1 MVEFILFNNFNDN
14 NIITGAMQ
22 LKKKYKEDL
31 YNETLATLLQEGYRL
46 SLDGNIFKMYICH
59 LIASDENPLTL
70 MAEHK
75 GISIDKGIYKI
86 ALKDVEKIISLF
98 NVDIEFCNM
107 ECNEG
112 SRENRIFNILNEN
125 RGAEETLDLLLDFF
139 FENGA
144 GKMNRYKAFKWNKE
158 DGLIGIDSCDCI
170 TFNELIG
177 YERQKNILIK
187 NTEAFLNGKEANN
200 VLLFGDSGTGKSSS
214 VKALLNKYYNEGLRL
229 LELNKSDFM
238 DLNRILSS
246 IGNRGVKFILFL
258 DDLSFEEFESEYK
271 NMKALI
277 EGGVEVRPKNVL
289 IYATSNRRHL
299 IRENWSD
306 REGQDIHVA
315 ETMQEKYS
323 LAERFGITLTYVST
337 NQQEYL

>member
-1 MVEFILFNNFNDN
+1 
-14 NIITGAMQ
+14 
-22 LKKKYKEDL
+22 
-31 YNETLATLLQEGYRL
+31 
-46 SLDGNIFKMYICH
+46 
-59 LIASDENPLTL
+59 
-70 MAEHK
+70 
-75 GISIDKGIYKI
+75 
-86 ALKDVEKIISLF
+86 
-98 NVDIEFCNM
+98 
-107 ECNEG
+107 
-112 SRENRIFNILNEN
+112 
-125 RGAEETLDLLLDFF
+125 
-139 FENGA
+139 GA
-144 GKMNRYKAFKWNKE
+144 GQMNRYKAFKWNKE
-158 DGLIGIDSCDCI
+158 VGLIGIDSCDAI

-238 DLNRILSS
+238 DLNKIISC

-277 EGGVEVRPKNVL
+277 EGGVEVRPSNVL

-306 REGQDIHVA
+306 REGQDMHVA

-337 NQQEYL
+337 NQKEYLNTVYKLAAMKNISMPEEELKLKALQWSASNSGRSGRIAKQFITSINNI